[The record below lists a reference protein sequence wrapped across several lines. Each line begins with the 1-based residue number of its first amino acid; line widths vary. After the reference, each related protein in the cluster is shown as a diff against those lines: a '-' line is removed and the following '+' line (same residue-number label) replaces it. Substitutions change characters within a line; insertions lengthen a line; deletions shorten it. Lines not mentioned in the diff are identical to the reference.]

1 MNQYC
6 GTTPILESELI
17 NIPNAKKCRENH
29 GLVTAVPRE
38 DVFKRSKFLLDKRE
52 EYKDD
57 KLLSK
62 FLTSD
67 KSDEYKY
74 LIINLLETDYR
85 RFTYDG
91 PKKDRERI
99 YNKELAIKL
108 DEINYKKFN
117 HFELMEL
124 AKNLWI
130 KNYSSMSKQKLI
142 EQIELVKKQFQK

>member
-1 MNQYC
+1 MNV
-6 GTTPILESELI
+6 ILESEPI

-29 GLVTAVPRE
+29 GLVTAIPPE
-38 DVFKRSKFLLDKRE
+38 DITFKRSKFLLDKRT

-57 KLLSK
+57 KVLSE

-74 LIINLLETDYR
+74 SIIKLLETDYS

-91 PKKDRERI
+91 PKKNCERI

-108 DEINYKKFN
+108 NEINLKKFN
-117 HFELMEL
+117 YFELKEL
-124 AKNLWI
+124 AKNLWVR
-130 KNYSSMSKQKLI
+130 NYDSMSKQELI
-142 EQIELVKKQFQK
+142 EKIENVKKQFQK